1 MTDRRT
7 RRYNSINK
15 INNGSVGFLQ
25 ESIGALSIGNAAP
38 VNVRHSRHGYRQTA
52 PQPTAPQPTAPQQT
66 APPRT
71 RELPYS
77 ADRLRYKGLLLCG
90 FTEKRQT
97 KVNQARN
104 EIRF

>member
-1 MTDRRT
+1 MTDWRT

-25 ESIGALSIGNAAP
+25 DLIGALSIGNAAP

-52 PQPTAPQPTAPQQT
+52 PQQTAPQQT

-71 RELPYS
+71 HELPYS

-90 FTEKRQT
+90 F
-97 KVNQARN
+97 
-104 EIRF
+104 I

>member
-1 MTDRRT
+1 MTDWRT
-7 RRYNSINK
+7 QWYKSINK
-15 INNGSVGFLQ
+15 INSGSIGFLQ
-25 ESIGALSIGNAAP
+25 DLIGALSIGNAAP
-38 VNVRHSRHGYRQTA
+38 VNVRHSRHGYQQTA
-52 PQPTAPQPTAPQQT
+52 SQPTAPQPMAPQQT

-77 ADRLRYKGLLLCG
+77 ADRLRYEGLLLCG